1 MPARWMRAVVLGASI
16 GAPVTAGLFK
26 VWVYQDAVQLGYR
39 LSEREEERKR
49 LRNEVRQLEVELAA
63 ERSPPRLSAL
73 AKTLGLVPP
82 EARQQLGA
90 VRAGVRGGGD
100 GRP

>member
-1 MPARWMRAVVLGASI
+1 MPGRWMRPVVLAAII
-16 GAPVTAGLFK
+16 GAPVAAALFK

-49 LRNEVRQLEVELAA
+49 LRNEVRQLEIELAA

-73 AKTLGLVPP
+73 AKALGLVPP
-82 EARQQLGA
+82 EARQI
-90 VRAGVRGGGD
+90 VRAKARGGGD